1 MPGKSDKSDKSDKIT
16 SPVKKPRRNILTPPP
31 KQVKLGKSFLNND
44 VTIETIPEDLT
55 LNTNSESQT
64 ESRVATAST
73 VSAKQENRQ
82 DTKQVKKN
90 EEHVRH
96 GEHVEH
102 DNNDIKEPEDIEEPI
117 EELQSQSQSKSQN
130 QYRIKDGTKGRII
143 SVENVLATHGYKS
156 MEKLLLDDNVIYIR
170 CTNNNGH
177 IVFVD
182 MQGSDYVDET
192 EGDNIILLT
201 LASSDLTSSD
211 IDSDL
216 KTKSYD
222 CVDTELNGVMIIYKN
237 YYLSLVRDGHH
248 LEPKEVTYIR
258 KDGKILRSG
267 SDELLPFP
275 IITFD
280 DILEDSKIVD
290 DYVYNVTDRI
300 YKQFYSTKE
309 KNVIQMVDDINKLS
323 KNVEEFYNL
332 ILDKVNYNNDLIYK
346 LETYKDE
353 IDRME
358 GDISKENRSKLRLI
372 LFNLRLMNNIERYNI
387 MSLGQLEQLHS
398 TIKEANSR
406 LDRHKSEYDILIK
419 NLMDQVEEYN

>member
-1 MPGKSDKSDKSDKIT
+1 MPAKTDKTDKASEKQGGAA
-16 SPVKKPRRNILTPPP
+16 KKPRRNILTPPP

-55 LNTNSESQT
+55 VNTNSESQT
-64 ESRVATAST
+64 ESKVATAST
-73 VSAKQENRQ
+73 VSTKQENKQ
-82 DTKQVKKN
+82 DTKQATKKN
-90 EEHVRH
+90 KEHEKH
-96 GEHVEH
+96 STH
-102 DNNDIKEPEDIEEPI
+102 DNNDIKEPEDIEEPV
-117 EELQSQSQSKSQN
+117 EELQSTSQSQF
-130 QYRIKDGTKGRII
+130 RIKDGTKGRII

-211 IDSDL
+211 IDNDL

>member
-1 MPGKSDKSDKSDKIT
+1 MPAKTDKTDKASEKQGGAA
-16 SPVKKPRRNILTPPP
+16 KKPRRNILTPPP

-55 LNTNSESQT
+55 VNTNSESQT
-64 ESRVATAST
+64 ESKIATSST
-73 VSAKQENRQ
+73 VSTKQEIRQ
-82 DTKQVKKN
+82 DTKQATKKN
-90 EEHVRH
+90 KDHEKHAI
-96 GEHVEH
+96 H
-102 DNNDIKEPEDIEEPI
+102 DNNDIKEPEDIEEPL
-117 EELQSQSQSKSQN
+117 EELQSTTQTQSQF
-130 QYRIKDGTKGRII
+130 RIKDGTKGRII

-211 IDSDL
+211 IDNDL